1 MKKRVTKSVAK
12 GMKAALD
19 VVLQTEAN
27 TASCIIMYQPKAPKE
42 LMNYNRLGRWILVL
56 IIMDYMCS
64 KISFNK
70 QSYNNYVA

>member
-12 GMKAALD
+12 GMNAALD

-42 LMNYNRLGRWILVL
+42 LMNYRR
-56 IIMDYMCS
+56 
-64 KISFNK
+64 NK
-70 QSYNNYVA
+70 

>member
-1 MKKRVTKSVAK
+1 MKKGVTKWVAK

-42 LMNYNRLGRWILVL
+42 LMNYRR
-56 IIMDYMCS
+56 
-64 KISFNK
+64 NK
-70 QSYNNYVA
+70 

>member
-1 MKKRVTKSVAK
+1 MKKRGTKSDAK

-42 LMNYNRLGRWILVL
+42 LMNYRR
-56 IIMDYMCS
+56 
-64 KISFNK
+64 NK
-70 QSYNNYVA
+70 

>member
-12 GMKAALD
+12 GMKAELD

-42 LMNYNRLGRWILVL
+42 LMNYRR
-56 IIMDYMCS
+56 
-64 KISFNK
+64 NK
-70 QSYNNYVA
+70 